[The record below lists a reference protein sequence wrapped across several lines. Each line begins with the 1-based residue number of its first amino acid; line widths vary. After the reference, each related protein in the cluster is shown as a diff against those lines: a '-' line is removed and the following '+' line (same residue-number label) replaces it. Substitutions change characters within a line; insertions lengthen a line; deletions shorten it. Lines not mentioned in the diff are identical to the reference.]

1 MPSLNNTIHS
11 STIAGQVYYRGTAFY
26 PPEYRRNFVLSTM
39 QNFQMMKQIARFD
52 KRRIRN

>member
-52 KRRIRN
+52 KRRNP